1 MKSVQWLT
9 TKGKEENIEVRVKV
23 NDTYEC
29 SYVEVLEILKYIP
42 REEYEKIPKDY
53 IKFYNENKDK
63 NYKYKYNKNSPKT
76 LRKTDA
82 IIIYLYK
89 NYIASNEEKDRIE
102 KSLKLNSQRAEIE
115 KRKKYNLDNIFKKNK
130 K

>member
-1 MKSVQWLT
+1 MD
-9 TKGKEENIEVRVKV
+9 N
-23 NDTYEC
+23 TYER

-53 IKFYNENKDK
+53 IEFYKENKDK
-63 NYKYKYNKNSPKT
+63 NYKYKYNQNSPKT

-89 NYIASNEEKDRIE
+89 NYIASDEEKDEIE
-102 KSLKLNSQRAEIE
+102 KNLKLNSQRAEIE
-115 KRKKYNLDNIFKKNK
+115 KRRKYNPDNIFRENKRKK
-130 K
+130 